1 MTRRLLAGCIAMA
14 LNLAMV
20 ASVAPASGL
29 ALAGSSSTPVDSG
42 NGMTQAQTRQG
53 LAAMAALNRD
63 LATKGVTPS
72 SVAGA
77 YYGWLNVPYIEQHTT
92 YWCGPAA
99 VAELIDW
106 MGYSQG
112 QTAIANYMG
121 TTTSGTNF
129 SAIPLA
135 INHFTSGSGANYVN
149 YGSSGQSYSTYS
161 TDWHNAMYNDI
172 LIKGNRP
179 LVQDAQIGSGTG
191 IYYLYGY
198 QGNMNGNEWHY
209 LTSDGLQ
216 NGYSQGYAADY
227 DDSNDVVLQ
236 ALGQH
241 WWNATEVMSDSY
253 YGNGLTWANA

>member
-1 MTRRLLAGCIAMA
+1 MTRRLFAGGLAVI
-14 LNLAMV
+14 LNLALA
-20 ASVAPASGL
+20 ASVGPTSGL
-29 ALAGSSSTPVDSG
+29 ALAGSPTTPVDSG
-42 NGMTQAQTRQG
+42 NGMTQAQIQQG
-53 LAAMAALNRD
+53 LTAIAALNQE
-63 LATKGVTPS
+63 LAAKGMSPN
-72 SVAGA
+72 SVGGA

-129 SAIPLA
+129 SEIPLA
-135 INHFTSGSGANYVN
+135 INHFTAGSGASYVN
-149 YGSSGQSYSTYS
+149 YGSSGQAYSTYS
-161 TDWHNAMYNDI
+161 TNWQNAMYNDI
-172 LIKGNRP
+172 LIRGNRP
-179 LVQDAQIGSGTG
+179 LIQDALIGTGNG

-198 QGNMNGNEWHY
+198 QGNMQGNEWHY

-216 NGYSQGYAADY
+216 NGYSAGYAANY

-241 WWNATEVMSDSY
+241 WWDATQVMSDSY
-253 YGNGLTWANA
+253 YGNGLTWANG